1 MRNYKP
7 ATFQPTVRP
16 DWGGVLSYIPV
27 EEKARILEAIIKYPS
42 IDIDSVFWQETIKP
56 DLDLQYETFTQQCEM
71 KSRAMRDRWDKTSC
85 TPLQDNN
92 KTSNKDVIVPE
103 GIRIEEGI
111 GIGIGIEEEKKNK
124 IKNNRYGECKN
135 VLLTEEQYNKLLAEN
150 DNLDLAIEKLDTWL
164 GTSGG
169 KNRNK
174 NHYAYFKS
182 NSWVWTDLKKK
193 ELMF

>member
-1 MRNYKP
+1 MRSYKP

-27 EEKARILEAIIKYPS
+27 EEKAKILEAIIKYPS
-42 IDIDSVFWQETIKP
+42 VDIDSVFWRETIKP

-71 KSRAMRDRWDKTSC
+71 KSRAMRDRWGKTSI

-92 KTSNKDVIVPE
+92 KNSNKDVIVSE
-103 GIRIEEGI
+103 GIRIEE

-182 NSWVWTDLKKK
+182 NSWVWADLKKK

>member
-27 EEKARILEAIIKYPS
+27 EEKAKILEAIIKYPS
-42 IDIDSVFWQETIKP
+42 VDIDSIFWQETIKP

-71 KSRAMRDRWDKTSC
+71 KSRAMRDRWGKTSC
-85 TPLQDNN
+85 TPLQENN
-92 KTSNKDVIVPE
+92 KTSNSDVIVPE
-103 GIRIEEGI
+103 GIRIEE

-135 VLLTEEQYNKLLAEN
+135 VLLTEEQYNKLSAEN

>member
-1 MRNYKP
+1 MRSYKP

-27 EEKARILEAIIKYPS
+27 EEKAKILEAIIKYPS
-42 IDIDSVFWQETIKP
+42 VDIDSVFWQETIKP

-71 KSRAMRDRWDKTSC
+71 KSRAMRDRWGKTSC
-85 TPLQDNN
+85 TSLQDNN
-92 KTSNKDVIVPE
+92 KTSNKGVIVSE
-103 GIRIEEGI
+103 GIRIEE

-135 VLLTEEQYNKLLAEN
+135 VLLTEEQYKRLSEEN
-150 DNLDLAIEKLDTWL
+150 DNLDLAIEMLDTWL

-182 NSWVWTDLKKK
+182 NSWVWKDLKKK

>member
-1 MRNYKP
+1 MRNYKL

-27 EEKARILEAIIKYPS
+27 EEKAKILEAIIKYPS

-71 KSRAMRDRWDKTSC
+71 KSRAMRDRWGKTSI
-85 TPLQDNN
+85 TPLIDNN
-92 KTSNKDVIVPE
+92 KTSNKDVLVPE
-103 GIRIEEGI
+103 RIRIEEGI

-169 KNRNK
+169 KNKNK

-182 NSWVWTDLKKK
+182 NSWVWKDLKKK